1 MYTRREL
8 FLGSLKLVVLLP
20 LAACSSN
27 DTPQDCKTAN
37 QVTNTSTMLTVT
49 SSCNGGHTH
58 DFDVA
63 AMDLSSPPPAG
74 VSGESTPYADD
85 GHTHT
90 VTLTMAQLAQI
101 QSGTAVTV
109 TSGSTLSH
117 THTFTFHTS

>member
-20 LAACSSN
+20 LVGCSSN

-37 QVTNTSTMLTVT
+37 QVTNTSGSLTVT

-58 DFDVA
+58 DFEVA
-63 AMDLSSPPPAG
+63 AMDLSSPPAAG
-74 VSGESTPYADD
+74 VSGDSSVYDDD
-85 GHTHT
+85 GHSHT

-109 TSGSTLSH
+109 TSGVTLSH
-117 THTFTFHTS
+117 AHTFVFRLS